1 MLTQFKEAVSVLT
14 PSKTE
19 NVPAPVTGADSRGSL
34 IVITPNPKD
43 PPMLPIRP
51 ESGPEDLKVEAD
63 GRSQGGICKG
73 KAPSCKLN
81 YSVIDLGKI
90 EIYWR
95 CKCRCP

>member
-51 ESGPEDLKVEAD
+51 ESGPEEISKSKPMEGAKVE
-63 GRSQGGICKG
+63 SVKE
-73 KAPSCKLN
+73 KLLPAN
-81 YSVIDLGKI
+81 
-90 EIYWR
+90 
-95 CKCRCP
+95 